1 MDRSC
6 RQKID
11 RATEI
16 LKDTIEQLDLIDIC
30 RTLHPKENKTH
41 IQMHMEHSLGWPHIR
56 AQTSCNKFKSIEVI
70 SSIFSHHNVM
80 KLEINHRKR
89 NEKK

>member
-6 RQKID
+6 KQKINK
-11 RATEI
+11 ATET

-41 IQMHMEHSLGWPHIR
+41 SQMHMEYS
-56 AQTSCNKFKSIEVI
+56 
-70 SSIFSHHNVM
+70 
-80 KLEINHRKR
+80 
-89 NEKK
+89 